1 MIVPNAAAACP
12 YRVGDYLFSE
22 NATHPSTSW
31 PGTSWVQ
38 VQGRMILGADAS
50 HIAGSTGG
58 SEEVTLIEDQ
68 LPKISGRIYAGAGNS
83 GADGNGWGAFRD
95 GTGAFSPSGV
105 MQYGQ
110 PAPNQSAEFPSGN
123 AYSYVYLSIG
133 GGQPHNNMPPYRAA
147 YIWRRTA

>member
-22 NATHPSTSW
+22 SATHPSTSW

-38 VQGRMILGADAS
+38 VQGQMILGADAS
-50 HIAGSTGG
+50 HPAGSTGG
-58 SEEVTLIEDQ
+58 AEEVTLTEEQ
-68 LPKISGRIYAGAGNS
+68 LPEISGSIYAGSGNA
-83 GADGNGWGAFRD
+83 GADGYGWGAFRD
-95 GTGAFSPSGV
+95 GTGAFSPRTV

-110 PAPNQSAEFPSGN
+110 PAPNQGAEFPSGD
-123 AYSYVYLSIG
+123 AYAYMDLSIG